1 MCAPDRR
8 CWQLRP
14 ARDEHPCGAAAG
26 GDRTR
31 DIADPCPSVSRV
43 DLRQWDVNIA
53 DMSMPQT
60 MGAIW
65 FSILTSGPNADRLQL
80 RNQTVHFKGPLMPDV
95 QVRCI
100 NKQPRNDP
108 HEGITHLGGD
118 QWKWTRQQV
127 ITSIEAKTN
136 TFFTYVGGKRADVG
150 VVNGQ
155 NGKYVRTYADG
166 KWNDNLLALPECL

>member
-1 MCAPDRR
+1 MA
-8 CWQLRP
+8 
-14 ARDEHPCGAAAG
+14 
-26 GDRTR
+26 
-31 DIADPCPSVSRV
+31 
-43 DLRQWDVNIA
+43 
-53 DMSMPQT
+53 
-60 MGAIW
+60 
-65 FSILTSGPNADRLQL
+65 
-80 RNQTVHFKGPLMPDV
+80 DV

-127 ITSIEAKTN
+127 VTSIEAKTN
-136 TFFTYVGGKRADVG
+136 TFFTYVNGKRADVG
-150 VVNGQ
+150 VVNGP